1 MSMSFF
7 DMNRVRLA
15 DTKGLNLGEQHQ
27 MVGYWKRALEGKITA
42 GEDVR
47 IAEDIKVPVI
57 YFAAPVKNAQ
67 GKQFGVVVA
76 RLVSTEINRALEELT
91 INTDIIHITLFDK
104 EKNILFSN
112 NNYYKDKLLR
122 EKIHDSLSIR
132 EALKGFTGA
141 AVEYSS
147 GPGHN
152 HLTVYTH
159 EQGLRDFK
167 GNGWSIILSLDMD
180 WAILPL
186 KEMRDRI
193 FKVSLIIASVA
204 GLIAYLVTL
213 SISGPVKRLQK
224 GIEIVE
230 GGQSD
235 YEVKVK
241 SRDEVGRLT
250 NSFNKMVNALKEQ
263 TADLLASNRALEEE
277 ISERMRIEE
286 TLIESEE
293 KYKSVVDNVG
303 IGVSLISPKLE
314 ILALNKKMRE
324 WFPDIDVSKKPLC
337 YRVLNEPPRED
348 ACSYCPTRKTLEDGR
363 IHELTTESPAGDEI
377 VNYRILS
384 SPIKDK
390 RENVIAVVEMF
401 EDITDR
407 KKDEEE
413 LKKAKEAAEA
423 ANRAKSEFLSN
434 MSHEIRTPM
443 NAILGMTE
451 LTLDTVLTPEQKEYV
466 ETVKQSADS
475 LLDLLNDILDLSK
488 IEAGKMRLE
497 EMDFNLQTTID
508 RIIKT
513 NTFQSLNK
521 GLDLLCH
528 INPDVPLSLRGDELR
543 LWEIIVNVLGNAIKF
558 TGRGK
563 VILKVERRTSGNG
576 NEDQDSQTVLLHF
589 SVSDT
594 GIGIPEDKL
603 KIIFDSFTQSDGSS
617 TRKYG
622 GTGLGLTI
630 SKKLVN
636 MMGGEIWAESE
647 PGKGSTFHFTAIF
660 GISHKAVEQEPPSQ
674 DTGFETEPF
683 TNRLNILL
691 AEDNILNQRLAVRIL
706 EREGHAVEVAGNGQE
721 VLEVLKK
728 QRFDLVL
735 MDVQMP
741 EMDGIEAARIIRNSK
756 GSGFDPEIPIIAV
769 TAHAFEEDRQRCL
782 KAGIN
787 TCITKPFKRQEL
799 FTEIERL
806 VPAGITNNL

>member
-1 MSMSFF
+1 
-7 DMNRVRLA
+7 
-15 DTKGLNLGEQHQ
+15 
-27 MVGYWKRALEGKITA
+27 
-42 GEDVR
+42 
-47 IAEDIKVPVI
+47 
-57 YFAAPVKNAQ
+57 
-67 GKQFGVVVA
+67 
-76 RLVSTEINRALEELT
+76 
-91 INTDIIHITLFDK
+91 
-104 EKNILFSN
+104 
-112 NNYYKDKLLR
+112 
-122 EKIHDSLSIR
+122 
-132 EALKGFTGA
+132 
-141 AVEYSS
+141 
-147 GPGHN
+147 
-152 HLTVYTH
+152 
-159 EQGLRDFK
+159 
-167 GNGWSIILSLDMD
+167 
-180 WAILPL
+180 
-186 KEMRDRI
+186 
-193 FKVSLIIASVA
+193 
-204 GLIAYLVTL
+204 
-213 SISGPVKRLQK
+213 
-224 GIEIVE
+224 
-230 GGQSD
+230 
-235 YEVKVK
+235 
-241 SRDEVGRLT
+241 
-250 NSFNKMVNALKEQ
+250 
-263 TADLLASNRALEEE
+263 
-277 ISERMRIEE
+277 
-286 TLIESEE
+286 
-293 KYKSVVDNVG
+293 
-303 IGVSLISPKLE
+303 
-314 ILALNKKMRE
+314 
-324 WFPDIDVSKKPLC
+324 
-337 YRVLNEPPRED
+337 
-348 ACSYCPTRKTLEDGR
+348 
-363 IHELTTESPAGDEI
+363 
-377 VNYRILS
+377 
-384 SPIKDK
+384 
-390 RENVIAVVEMF
+390 
-401 EDITDR
+401 
-407 KKDEEE
+407 
-413 LKKAKEAAEA
+413 
-423 ANRAKSEFLSN
+423 
-434 MSHEIRTPM
+434 
-443 NAILGMTE
+443 
-451 LTLDTVLTPEQKEYV
+451 
-466 ETVKQSADS
+466 
-475 LLDLLNDILDLSK
+475 
-488 IEAGKMRLE
+488 
-497 EMDFNLQTTID
+497 
-508 RIIKT
+508 
-513 NTFQSLNK
+513 NK